1 MSDQCRPY
9 LRHGPTVVSLVA
21 ALTCAFASNASA
33 SRSSVPAR
41 VDNDQ
46 LAARVAAWSSDSS
59 QRTDAPS
66 RPVARREGRAVEKPV
81 GLGHGPAQRH

>member
-1 MSDQCRPY
+1 MSEQKKPY

-33 SRSSVPAR
+33 SRPSVPAR

-46 LAARVAAWSSDSS
+46 LRVRVTAIVERIRLSEPTLL
-59 QRTDAPS
+59 RELPPDAT
-66 RPVARREGRAVEKPV
+66 VAQWRNR
-81 GLGHGPAQRH
+81 

>member
-46 LAARVAAWSSDSS
+46 LAARVAAIVERIRLSEPTLLRDLSP
-59 QRTDAPS
+59 DAK
-66 RPVARREGRAVEKPV
+66 VAQWRNR
-81 GLGHGPAQRH
+81 